1 LLITCNKSSF
11 DHITK
16 LILSDAVTTSG
27 FKMERKEFRELISS
41 QDARQLI
48 SQIQLEPLILKLELK
63 DALGKALVEDIV
75 AQVDV
80 PGFDRASMDG
90 YAVCAKDTYMARE
103 DKSVTL
109 KLTGS
114 VDTGSVPDVIAGN
127 GTAVEISTG
136 AMMPVGADA
145 VVMVEYT
152 RNEGSSIH
160 IMRPVSVNENVIHA
174 GSDIMVGE
182 RVLQAGTRLTPREI
196 GVLSAVG
203 VQQIKARNLVVGI
216 ISTGS
221 ELVPPGSELGPGM
234 VYDIN
239 SYSIGAAARE
249 CGAEVKYYGIARDSR
264 PYMEKIL
271 LRAVDECQLVITSG
285 STSAGA
291 GDVMYRIIGERG
303 KELIHGIDI
312 KPGKPVIV
320 GIVNDTP
327 VFGLPGY
334 PTSAL
339 TIFNEFTAPLIR
351 HTLGLSSSRSTV
363 RAQMAVDYHSPG
375 RRQLLTVGLVRGL
388 AYPVDKGSG
397 AITTLADADGFIEID
412 PGVEMLD
419 AGDEVVVTLMGDV
432 KSPDVL
438 FIGSHC
444 LGFEAL
450 MRLLPFN
457 VRMINTGSTG
467 GMIAVRD
474 GIADMGGVHLM
485 DETGKY
491 NLSFLKTFGM
501 DNSVLVKGYLRDQ
514 GLIVEP
520 GSDIVGF
527 EDIVDLR
534 MINRTRG
541 SGTRVFTDMKLK
553 EVAENRGTGFD
564 ELCASIKGYDT
575 EARTHS
581 AVAAAVRLRR
591 ADVGVGIRSVA
602 ELNGLKF
609 IHIADEEYDF
619 VVRKKFIGTEM
630 GKVFLEVLQSDE
642 FRTSLPAGMRTYDM
656 SGKVMDI

>member
-1 LLITCNKSSF
+1 
-11 DHITK
+11 
-16 LILSDAVTTSG
+16 
-27 FKMERKEFRELISS
+27 MERKEFRELISS
-41 QDARQLI
+41 QHARQVI
-48 SQIQLEPLILKLELK
+48 SQIHLEPGILKLELK
-63 DALGKALVEDIV
+63 EALGRVLAEDIT

-90 YAVCAKDTYMARE
+90 YAVRAKDTYLARE
-103 DKSVTL
+103 DKPVTL
-109 KLTGS
+109 ELTGS
-114 VDTGSVPDVIAGN
+114 IDTGSVPDVVVDN
-127 GTAVEISTG
+127 DTVVEISTG
-136 AMMPVGADA
+136 AMMPAGADA

-152 RNEGSSIH
+152 RTEGSSLH

-203 VQQIKARNLVVGI
+203 VQHIKARNLVVGI

-249 CGAEVKYYGIARDSR
+249 CGAEVNYYGIARDNR
-264 PYMEKIL
+264 PYMEEIL
-271 LRAVDECQLVITSG
+271 GRAVNECHLVITSG

-291 GDVMYRIIGERG
+291 GDMMYRIIGERG
-303 KELIHGIDI
+303 RELIHGIDI

-320 GIVNDTP
+320 GIVDDTP

-351 HTLGLSSSRSTV
+351 RALGLFSSRSTV
-363 RAQMAVDYHSPG
+363 KARMAVDYHSPG

-412 PGVEMLD
+412 PQVEMLD

-432 KSPDVL
+432 RSPDVL

-450 MRLLPFN
+450 MRLLPFS

-491 NLSFLKTFGM
+491 NLSFLKTFGL
-501 DNSVLVKGYLRDQ
+501 DNAVLVKGYLRDQ

-527 EDIVDLR
+527 EDIVGRR

-541 SGTRVFTDMKLK
+541 SGTRVLTDMKLK
-553 EVAENRGTGFD
+553 EVAKKRGTGYD
-564 ELCASIKGYDT
+564 ELCAALEGYDT
-575 EARTHS
+575 EAKTHS
-581 AVAAAVRLRR
+581 AVAAAVRLGR
-591 ADVGVGIRSVA
+591 ADVGVGIRSAA

-619 VVRKKFIGTEM
+619 IVQGKFIKSEM

-642 FRTSLPAGMRTYDM
+642 FCASLPAGMRTYNM
-656 SGKVMDI
+656 TGKVMDM

>member
-1 LLITCNKSSF
+1 
-11 DHITK
+11 
-16 LILSDAVTTSG
+16 
-27 FKMERKEFRELISS
+27 MERKEFRELISS
-41 QDARQLI
+41 QHARQVI
-48 SQIQLEPLILKLELK
+48 SQIHLEPGILELGLEE
-63 DALGKALVEDIV
+63 ALGRVLAEDIT
-75 AQVDV
+75 AEVDV

-90 YAVCAKDTYMARE
+90 YAVRAKDTYQARE
-103 DKSVTL
+103 DKPVTL
-109 KLTGS
+109 ELTGS
-114 VDTGSVPDVIAGN
+114 IDTGSVPDVVVDN
-127 GTAVEISTG
+127 GTVVEISTG
-136 AMMPVGADA
+136 AMMPAGADA

-152 RNEGSSIH
+152 RIEGSSLH

-203 VQQIKARNLVVGI
+203 VQHIKARNLVVGI

-221 ELVPPGSELGPGM
+221 ELVPPGSKLGPGM

-249 CGAEVKYYGIARDSR
+249 CGAKVKYYGIVRDNR
-264 PYMEKIL
+264 PYMEEIL
-271 LRAVDECQLVITSG
+271 GRAVDECQLVITSG

-291 GDVMYRIIGERG
+291 GDMMYRIIGERG

-320 GIVNDTP
+320 GIVDDTP

-363 RAQMAVDYHSPG
+363 RALMAVDYHSPG
-375 RRQLLTVGLVRGL
+375 RRQLLTVGLVRGQ

-412 PGVEMLD
+412 PRVEMLD
-419 AGDEVVVTLMGDV
+419 AGDEVMVTLMGDV

-450 MRLLPFN
+450 MRLLPFS

-491 NLSFLKTFGM
+491 NLSFLKTFGL
-501 DNSVLVKGYLRDQ
+501 DNAVLVKGYLRDQ
-514 GLIVEP
+514 GLIVQP
-520 GSDIVGF
+520 DSDIVEF
-527 EDIVDLR
+527 EDIVGRR

-541 SGTRVFTDMKLK
+541 SGTRVLTDMKLK
-553 EVAENRGTGFD
+553 EVAKKRGTGYD
-564 ELCASIKGYDT
+564 ELCAALKGYDT
-575 EARTHS
+575 EAKTHS
-581 AVAAAVRLRR
+581 AVAAAVRLGR
-591 ADVGVGIRSVA
+591 ADVGVGIRSAA

-619 VVRKKFIGTEM
+619 IVQRKFIKSEM
-630 GKVFLEVLQSDE
+630 GKVFLDVLQSDE
-642 FRTSLPAGMRTYDM
+642 FCASLPAGMRTYNM
-656 SGKVMDI
+656 TGKVMDI

>member
-1 LLITCNKSSF
+1 
-11 DHITK
+11 
-16 LILSDAVTTSG
+16 
-27 FKMERKEFRELISS
+27 MERKEYRELISS
-41 QDARQLI
+41 QHARQLI
-48 SQIQLEPLILKLELK
+48 SQIHIEPGILELHLK
-63 DALGKALVEDIV
+63 DALEKVLAEDII

-90 YAVCAKDTYMARE
+90 YAVCAKDTYLARE
-103 DKSVTL
+103 DRPVAL
-109 KLTGS
+109 KLRGR
-114 VDTGSVPDVIAGN
+114 VDTGAVPDVVVDT

-152 RNEGSSIH
+152 RTESGNVH
-160 IMRPVSVNENVIHA
+160 ILRPVSVNENVIHA

-221 ELVPPGSELGPGM
+221 ELVTPGSELGPGM

-239 SYSIGAAARE
+239 SYSIGAAARA
-249 CGAEVKYYGIARDSR
+249 CGAEVRYYGIATDDRTG
-264 PYMEKIL
+264 MEKIL
-271 LRAVDECQLVITSG
+271 LRAVDECQLVLTSG

-291 GDVMYRIIGERG
+291 GDMMYRIIGEHG
-303 KELIHGIDI
+303 CELIHGIDI

-320 GIVNDTP
+320 GRVNDTP

-351 HTLGLSSSRSTV
+351 HSLGLSGSRSTL
-363 RAQMAVDYHSPG
+363 RAQMAVDYHSAR
-375 RRQLLTVGLVRGL
+375 RRQLLPVGLVRGL

-432 KSPDVL
+432 KSPDIL

-444 LGFEAL
+444 LGFETL
-450 MRLLPFN
+450 MRLLPFS

-467 GMIAVRD
+467 GMTAVRD

-501 DNSVLVKGYLRDQ
+501 DNSVLVKGYLREQ

-520 GSDIVGF
+520 GSGIAGF
-527 EDIVDLR
+527 EDIVNHR

-541 SGTRVFTDMKLK
+541 SGTRVFTDMRLR
-553 EVAENRGTGFD
+553 EVAEKKGISF
-564 ELCASIKGYDT
+564 EALCASIRGYDT

-581 AVAAAVRLRR
+581 AVAAAVRLQR
-591 ADVGVGIRSVA
+591 ADVGVGIRSAA

-609 IHIADEEYDF
+609 IYIADEEYDF
-619 VVRKKFIGTEM
+619 VVQKKFIESDM
-630 GKVFLEVLQSDE
+630 GKVFLEILQSDE
-642 FRTSLPAGMRTYDM
+642 FCSSLPAGMRTYDM
-656 SGKVMDI
+656 TGRVIGI

>member
-1 LLITCNKSSF
+1 
-11 DHITK
+11 
-16 LILSDAVTTSG
+16 
-27 FKMERKEFRELISS
+27 
-41 QDARQLI
+41 
-48 SQIQLEPLILKLELK
+48 
-63 DALGKALVEDIV
+63 
-75 AQVDV
+75 
-80 PGFDRASMDG
+80 
-90 YAVCAKDTYMARE
+90 
-103 DKSVTL
+103 
-109 KLTGS
+109 
-114 VDTGSVPDVIAGN
+114 
-127 GTAVEISTG
+127 
-136 AMMPVGADA
+136 
-145 VVMVEYT
+145 
-152 RNEGSSIH
+152 
-160 IMRPVSVNENVIHA
+160 MRPVSVNENVIHA

-203 VQQIKARNLVVGI
+203 VQHIKARNLVVGI

-249 CGAEVKYYGIARDSR
+249 CGAEVKYYGIARDNR
-264 PYMEKIL
+264 PYMEEIL
-271 LRAVDECQLVITSG
+271 GRAADECQLVITSG

-291 GDVMYRIIGERG
+291 GDMMYRIIGERG

-320 GIVNDTP
+320 GIVDDTP

-351 HTLGLSSSRSTV
+351 RALGLSSSRSTV
-363 RAQMAVDYHSPG
+363 KARMAVDYHSPG
-375 RRQLLTVGLVRGL
+375 RRQLLTVGLVRGM

-412 PGVEMLD
+412 PQVEILD
-419 AGDEVVVTLMGDV
+419 AGDEVMVTLMGDV
-432 KSPDVL
+432 RSPDVL

-450 MRLLPFN
+450 MRLLPFS

-485 DETGKY
+485 DETGMY
-491 NLSFLKTFGM
+491 NLSFLKTFGL
-501 DNSVLVKGYLRDQ
+501 DKAVLVKGYLRDQ

-527 EDIVDLR
+527 EDIVGRR

-541 SGTRVFTDMKLK
+541 SGTRVLTDMKLK
-553 EVAENRGTGFD
+553 EVAKKRGTGYD
-564 ELCASIKGYDT
+564 ELCAALEGYDT
-575 EARTHS
+575 EAKTHS
-581 AVAAAVRLRR
+581 AVAAAVRLGR
-591 ADVGVGIRSVA
+591 ADVGVGIRSAA

-619 VVRKKFIGTEM
+619 IVQKKFIESEM
-630 GKVFLEVLQSDE
+630 GEVFLDVLQSDD
-642 FRTSLPAGMRTYDM
+642 FCASLPAGMRTYNM
-656 SGKVMDI
+656 TGKVMDV

>member
-1 LLITCNKSSF
+1 
-11 DHITK
+11 
-16 LILSDAVTTSG
+16 
-27 FKMERKEFRELISS
+27 MERKEFRELISS
-41 QDARQLI
+41 QHARQVI
-48 SQIQLEPLILKLELK
+48 SQIHLEPGVLKLELEE
-63 DALGKALVEDIV
+63 ALGRVLAEDTI

-90 YAVCAKDTYMARE
+90 YAVCAKDTYLARE
-103 DKSVTL
+103 DKPVTL
-109 KLTGS
+109 ELTGS
-114 VDTGSVPDVIAGN
+114 IDTGSVPDVVVDN
-127 GTAVEISTG
+127 GTVVEISTG
-136 AMMPVGADA
+136 AMMPAGADA

-152 RNEGSSIH
+152 RTEGSSLH

-203 VQQIKARNLVVGI
+203 VQHIKTRNLVVGI

-249 CGAEVKYYGIARDSR
+249 CGAEVKYYGIARDNR
-264 PYMEKIL
+264 PYMEEIL
-271 LRAVDECQLVITSG
+271 GRAVNECHLVITSG

-291 GDVMYRIIGERG
+291 GDMMYRIIGERG
-303 KELIHGIDI
+303 RELIHGIDI

-320 GIVNDTP
+320 GIIDDTP

-351 HTLGLSSSRSTV
+351 RALGLFSSRSTV
-363 RAQMAVDYHSPG
+363 KARMAVDYHSPG
-375 RRQLLTVGLVRGL
+375 RRQLLTVGLVRGM

-412 PGVEMLD
+412 PQVEMLD

-432 KSPDVL
+432 RSPDVL

-450 MRLLPFN
+450 MRLLPFS

-491 NLSFLKTFGM
+491 NLSFLKTFGL
-501 DNSVLVKGYLRDQ
+501 DNAVLVKGYLRDQ

-527 EDIVDLR
+527 EDIVGRR

-541 SGTRVFTDMKLK
+541 SGTRVLTDMKLK
-553 EVAENRGTGFD
+553 EVAEKRGIGYD
-564 ELCASIKGYDT
+564 ELCAALKGYDT
-575 EARTHS
+575 EAKTHS
-581 AVAAAVRLRR
+581 AVAAAVRLGR
-591 ADVGVGIRSVA
+591 ADVGVGIRSAA

-619 VVRKKFIGTEM
+619 IVQEKFIKSEM
-630 GKVFLEVLQSDE
+630 GKVFLDVLQSDD
-642 FRTSLPAGMRTYDM
+642 FCASLPAGMRTYNM
-656 SGKVMDI
+656 TGKVMDM

>member
-1 LLITCNKSSF
+1 
-11 DHITK
+11 
-16 LILSDAVTTSG
+16 
-27 FKMERKEFRELISS
+27 MERKEFRELISS
-41 QDARQLI
+41 QHARQLI
-48 SQIQLEPLILKLELK
+48 SQIHLEPGLLELGLK
-63 DALGKALVEDIV
+63 EALGRVLAEDIT
-75 AQVDV
+75 AEVDV
-80 PGFDRASMDG
+80 PGFNRASMDG
-90 YAVCAKDTYMARE
+90 YAVRAKDTYQARE
-103 DKSVTL
+103 DKPVTL
-109 KLTGS
+109 KLAGS
-114 VDTGSVPDVIAGN
+114 VDTGSVPDVKVGK

-136 AMMPVGADA
+136 AMMPAGADA
-145 VVMVEYT
+145 VTMVEYT
-152 RNEGSSIH
+152 RTEGSSVH

-203 VQQIKARNLVVGI
+203 VQHIKARNLVVGI

-221 ELVPPGSELGPGM
+221 ELVPPGSKLGPGM

-249 CGAEVKYYGIARDSR
+249 CGAKVKYYGIVRDNR
-264 PYMEKIL
+264 PYMEEIL
-271 LRAVDECQLVITSG
+271 GRAVDECQLVITSG

-291 GDVMYRIIGERG
+291 GDMMYRIIGERG

-320 GIVNDTP
+320 GIVDDTP

-363 RAQMAVDYHSPG
+363 RAQMAVNYHSPG
-375 RRQLLTVGLVRGL
+375 RRQLLTVGLVRGQ

-412 PGVEMLD
+412 PRVEMLD
-419 AGDEVVVTLMGDV
+419 AGDEVMVTLMGDV

-450 MRLLPFN
+450 MRLLPFS

-485 DETGKY
+485 DEAGKY
-491 NLSFLKTFGM
+491 NLSFFKTFGL
-501 DNSVLVKGYLRDQ
+501 DKAVLVKGYLRDQ
-514 GLIVEP
+514 GLIVEL
-520 GSDIVGF
+520 STDIVGF
-527 EDIVDLR
+527 EDIVGRR
-534 MINRTRG
+534 MINRTQG

-553 EVAENRGTGFD
+553 EVAKKRKTGFD
-564 ELCASIKGYDT
+564 ELCASIEGYDT
-575 EARTHS
+575 EAKTHS
-581 AVAAAVRLRR
+581 AVAASVRLGR
-591 ADVGVGIRSVA
+591 ADVGVGIRSAA

-619 VVRKKFIGTEM
+619 VVQEKFIESEM
-630 GKVFLEVLQSDE
+630 GKIFLEVLQSDE
-642 FRTSLPAGMRTYDM
+642 FCDSLPAGMRTYNM
-656 SGKVMDI
+656 SGKVMDR

>member
-1 LLITCNKSSF
+1 
-11 DHITK
+11 
-16 LILSDAVTTSG
+16 
-27 FKMERKEFRELISS
+27 MERKEFRELISS
-41 QDARQLI
+41 QHARQVI
-48 SQIQLEPLILKLELK
+48 SQIHLEPGVLKLELEE
-63 DALGKALVEDIV
+63 ALGRVLAEDTI

-90 YAVCAKDTYMARE
+90 YAVCAKDTYLARE
-103 DKSVTL
+103 DKPVTL
-109 KLTGS
+109 ELTGS
-114 VDTGSVPDVIAGN
+114 IDTGSVPDVVVDN
-127 GTAVEISTG
+127 GTVVEISTG
-136 AMMPVGADA
+136 AMMPAGADA

-152 RNEGSSIH
+152 RTEGSSLH

-203 VQQIKARNLVVGI
+203 VQHIKTRNLVVGI

-249 CGAEVKYYGIARDSR
+249 CGAEVKYYGIARDNR
-264 PYMEKIL
+264 PYMEEIL
-271 LRAVDECQLVITSG
+271 GRAVNECHLVITSG

-291 GDVMYRIIGERG
+291 GDMMYRIIGERG
-303 KELIHGIDI
+303 RELIHGIDI

-320 GIVNDTP
+320 GIIDDTP

-351 HTLGLSSSRSTV
+351 RALGLFSSRSTV
-363 RAQMAVDYHSPG
+363 KARMAVDYHSPG
-375 RRQLLTVGLVRGL
+375 RRQLLTVGLVRGM

-412 PGVEMLD
+412 PQVEILD

-432 KSPDVL
+432 RSPDVL

-450 MRLLPFN
+450 MRLLPFS

-491 NLSFLKTFGM
+491 NLSFLKTFGL
-501 DNSVLVKGYLRDQ
+501 DNAVLVKGYLRDQ

-527 EDIVDLR
+527 EDIVGRR

-541 SGTRVFTDMKLK
+541 SGTRVLTDMKLK
-553 EVAENRGTGFD
+553 EVAEKRGIGYD
-564 ELCASIKGYDT
+564 ELCAALKGYDT
-575 EARTHS
+575 EAKTHS
-581 AVAAAVRLRR
+581 AVAAAVRLGR
-591 ADVGVGIRSVA
+591 ADVGVGIRSAA

-619 VVRKKFIGTEM
+619 IVQEKFIKSEM
-630 GKVFLEVLQSDE
+630 GKVFLDVLQSDD
-642 FRTSLPAGMRTYDM
+642 FCASLPAGMRTYNM
-656 SGKVMDI
+656 TGKVMDM